1 LEQSYFCAEQIGQM
15 QASYDSF
22 VMVKIAHDAGCDL
35 VNNPI
40 DFYCYDFG
48 GQIPV
53 FWNCLKRIFGEIEM
67 QNEGYNEHGSTMNS
81 FKLPMTELKAL
92 FPLLNPVE
100 RDECVNKFNA
110 MMKTCDEYF
119 GEFEMEGFVSGNCL
133 QVTITGEY
141 GIYSPLLGQLVAI
154 RNEVRQQIR
163 ARREKIVNG
172 LRSVALVKTVYDRL
186 GIVVEVSLDAHVNV
200 VFSQIM
206 KQCNNMDI
214 ALESG
219 DPFSYEA
226 MIKMLNTT
234 LLHNQAVIKTKRE
247 DVAA

>member
-1 LEQSYFCAEQIGQM
+1 M

-22 VMVKIAHDAGCDL
+22 VMVKIVHDAGYDL

-53 FWNCLKRIFGEIEM
+53 FWDCLKRIFGEIEM
-67 QNEGYNEHGSTMNS
+67 QYEGYNEHGSTMNC
-81 FKLPMTELKAL
+81 FKVPMPELKVL

-100 RDECVNKFNA
+100 RGEYVNKFNA
-110 MMKTCDEYF
+110 MMKTSDDFF
-119 GEFEMEGFVSGNCL
+119 GEFEMEGFVAENCL
-133 QVTITGEY
+133 QVTINGEY
-141 GIYSPLLGQLVAI
+141 GIYSPLLEQLVAI
-154 RNEVRQQIR
+154 RKEVREQIR

-172 LRSVALVKTVYDRL
+172 LRSVALVKMVYDRL
-186 GIVVEVSLDAHVNV
+186 GIVVEASLDVHVNV

-206 KQCNNMDI
+206 KQCNNLDI
-214 ALESG
+214 ALDSG

-234 LLHNQAVIKTKRE
+234 LLHSQAVIQTKRE